1 MKKIILILG
10 LIILINPAF
19 SYVSINTGNKIEI
32 NEQSWDE
39 LGLSEEQKKQVVS
52 IQKDFK
58 KNIERINALV
68 NESRKELNILIEQD
82 AENEELEKII
92 SEIAKLNAEQTWLI
106 IKNKKRINKVIGKIK
121 NDQLMALARKKFK
134 ERQEKFGGVWPPVPN
149 TPPLPTQ

>member
-68 NESRKELNILIEQD
+68 NASRKELNILIEQD

-121 NDQLMALARKKFK
+121 NDQLMSLARKKFK
-134 ERQEKFGGVWPPVPN
+134 ERQEKFRGVWPPVPN